1 MTTISDVWEAH
12 RDKLREKLIE
22 LGKVYL
28 EMLVMILSKEQ
39 IIDQNVTEIAVEMSD
54 KETVEMVVQSVGSKI
69 ASDPTTLSH
78 FFNIIKKLGIQP
90 LAETTEDKM
99 NSVGSLMIP
108 GMLPHMPKG
117 KGTPALPALPPIIGA
132 SSHDTGNPTH
142 QDIQSNHS
150 NTTFSS
156 NPQSQDIESGRI
168 HTVPSIQ
175 APKRILS
182 LTLESGNMSYALSEQ
197 ATTLNSTS
205 EPTLDHLNQDRPNQA
220 DKMSPEGIRA
230 NDSGIQLD
238 LSNSEVQRSLS
249 GTSESGSDSGLLE
262 RASSPL
268 KKKFQKIKGENR
280 ELKKRNKELTAENLR
295 LKDEASKL
303 QKECVR
309 LQKEISYLGMEY
321 IKTYQRC
328 QELEKEI
335 KVSSDPEMMSLRLG
349 RESEKVKEMEAEM
362 KQLKDKAD
370 HYEKKIQELEQQ
382 KEEVVRMAV
391 SQAYFLPDT
400 CVEGMYIFWNGG
412 GGKYLHHDFNHAMHQ
427 ISLL

>member
-12 RDKLREKLIE
+12 RNELCGKLIE
-22 LGKVYL
+22 LGKVHL
-28 EMLVMILSKEQ
+28 EKLVMILSKEQ
-39 IIDQNVTEIAVEMSD
+39 IADQNMTDIAVEMSD
-54 KETVEMVVQSVGSKI
+54 KETVEMVVQSVGSKT
-69 ASDPTTLSH
+69 ASDPTTLSR
-78 FFNIIKKLGIQP
+78 FLNIIKTFGIQQ
-90 LAETTEDKM
+90 LAETIEDKM

-132 SSHDTGNPTH
+132 SSHDTRNPTH

-150 NTTFSS
+150 NATFSS
-156 NPQSQDIESGRI
+156 NTQSQDIESGRI

-262 RASSPL
+262 GVSSQL

-280 ELKKRNKELTAENLR
+280 ELKKRNAELTEENLG
-295 LKDEASKL
+295 LKHEVSEWQKSYAFL
-303 QKECVR
+303 QQQIHGLTK
-309 LQKEISYLGMEY
+309 KY
-321 IKTYQRC
+321 IEVCQHC

-335 KVSSDPEMMSLRLG
+335 EVSSDPEMVSLRLG
-349 RESEKVKEMEAEM
+349 RESEKVKEMEIEM

-412 GGKYLHHDFNHAMHQ
+412 GKYLHHDFNHALHQ
-427 ISLL
+427 ITLL